1 MMEQAKPENNTTTAT
16 EPSPEPTAPSVT
28 KTNASAEER
37 VQDLERRLN
46 LLGNEGSAGGA
57 SVASGSTASSSSPAA
72 ANPTTAP
79 SQPAKNN
86 PLLVRWIFEIYPIC
100 ASMTCSLLV
109 FFRSE
114 FRFCLYL

>member
-1 MMEQAKPENNTTTAT
+1 MMMEQAKPAKNTATAT
-16 EPSPEPTAPSVT
+16 EPSPEPPAPSVT

-57 SVASGSTASSSSPAA
+57 SVASGSTASSSSAA
-72 ANPTTAP
+72 AKPTAPP

-86 PLLVRWIFEIYPIC
+86 PLLVRWIFEIYLIY
-100 ASMTCSLLV
+100 ASISSSLLV
-109 FFRSE
+109 SFE
-114 FRFCLYL
+114 